1 MQSSQATALLTA
13 ASLAAL
19 LLPGASLA
27 AGDAAAGQTTFTMF
41 CASCHG
47 DTGKGDG
54 PVGQVLQPPPRDL
67 SLGTFSF
74 DTDGDGNAGTDADLM
89 NVISNGAAEY
99 GGSDQMAPW
108 GPSLSED
115 DRNNLIAFIRS
126 LKQ

>member
-1 MQSSQATALLTA
+1 MQSTALLA
-13 ASLAAL
+13 VASLAAL
-19 LLPGASLA
+19 LLPGASHA
-27 AGDAAAGQTTFTMF
+27 AGDLAAGQTTFTMF

-47 DTGKGDG
+47 DGGKGDG

-67 SLGTFSF
+67 SLGDFAF
-74 DTDGDGNAGTDADLM
+74 DTDGDGTAGTDTDLM

-108 GPSLSED
+108 GASLSED
-115 DRNNLIAFIRS
+115 DRNNVIAFIRS